1 MYWKER
7 LAPSLARLEKAAQ
20 KGLAR
25 DDVACSR
32 VESPLKLEELG
43 ELTKQ
48 LVLVCNSPQLDI
60 PVTPQNRK
68 ERLMIHMIRQ
78 ALESGTGETLT
89 RVVMTLSIV
98 YLEYLE

>member
-68 ERLMIHMIRQ
+68 EPDDTYDTPSPGIRYRRN
-78 ALESGTGETLT
+78 AYSGGDDA
-89 RVVMTLSIV
+89 
-98 YLEYLE
+98 